1 MFEAMQFR
9 LEKWLMLPAV
19 FQEANGA
26 IESDPMRVHPEMI
39 EADRFHA

>member
-1 MFEAMQFR
+1 MFEAMRFR
-9 LEKWLMLPAV
+9 QEIWLMLPAG
-19 FQEANGA
+19 FQETTGA